1 MPELLFQTSDSRLH
15 QQGLVWTLK
24 LQITKLALIDEIR
37 VSYQNLS
44 FPRSAQVTEMCGHN
58 TFRGES
64 MNMTTDG
71 KLAKLLAK
79 KKKRKFRIELCPSDY
94 HFTANT
100 CPHLVRCHPYNAFLE
115 MTRYWEIDSPQ
126 IKAGVYINRGPG
138 ERPFLQS

>member
-79 KKKRKFRIELCPSDY
+79 KKKEEIQNRTVSLRLSFYRQ
-94 HFTANT
+94 
-100 CPHLVRCHPYNAFLE
+100 HLPTLSQ
-115 MTRYWEIDSPQ
+115 MSS
-126 IKAGVYINRGPG
+126 
-138 ERPFLQS
+138 L